1 VYDNEKKPLIERA
14 ASQLRPLSNRGFEY
28 LERRRV
34 HDLIN
39 LEYFYSLK
47 WRNPENRVKEEWVS
61 TPIWNTF
68 ISETPVGIYMR
79 SLDSKEH
86 MRIYKPGVWGIYY
99 GLINGVVED
108 ILKKNFVI
116 IVEGIFDAFATKL
129 PNTLCSFTNRFSTV
143 LLEHLTILN
152 VPVLYI
158 PDNDEKGRLHLG
170 PMEERLKKNG
180 VAFHVKRLPSKY
192 KDLSQFLEEDPDRH
206 GFFVD
211 TLAEGLS

>member
-1 VYDNEKKPLIERA
+1 VYDNEKKPLIERV

-28 LERRRV
+28 LQRRRV

-39 LEYFYSLK
+39 IDYFYSLR

-68 ISETPVGIYMR
+68 ISDTPVGVYMR

-86 MRIYKPGVWGIYY
+86 MRIYKQGVWGLYY
-99 GLINGVVED
+99 GLINDTIEA
-108 ILKKNFVI
+108 ILKYGFVI
-116 IVEGIFDAFATKL
+116 IVEGIFDAFSTKL
-129 PNTLCSFTNRFSTV
+129 SNTLCSFTNRFSTI
-143 LLEHLTILN
+143 LLEHLTILR

-158 PDNDEKGRLHLG
+158 PDNDEKGRLHLRS
-170 PMEERLKKNG
+170 MEERLKKSG
-180 VAFHVKRLPSKY
+180 IKFHVRRVPSKY

-206 GFFVD
+206 GFFVGSLGD
-211 TLAEGLS
+211 LS